1 MNDTVLNE
9 FQNPVPVESLDAQK
23 RAELLPLH
31 YFKTISNQSGLR
43 VEPSLVFT
51 KENVLSIRRYVERVN
66 ALPRTLESLEEI
78 TDFKLLELSPEYFHA
93 LYERL
98 RENVLI
104 WDYLEGETKILSRQ
118 IEIFSKSTF
127 ANGQALLNEI
137 EAMPACQNLK
147 AVPASLNELEY
158 NPVKLTADEK
168 QQAVTTIAAYLGE
181 IQSDIENTLRRIDA
195 VKDRAT
201 NFATIITK
209 ELRPDVRNSIKK
221 LNDAKNPA
229 RVSSLY
235 NQATQLSLA
244 IDLKKQEYHA
254 AVGNAF
260 TGVFFMGVGLLF
272 TGGYFGSKAEGIRA
286 EKNAM
291 IAERDALLAKAE
303 GMEPAL
309 LKLEVM
315 SADMC
320 NLEISLKEVEESAK
334 NLVDVW
340 RDIGGGVADSLDDS
354 HRIDDVIALK
364 NFTVRFGNVIRPW
377 QEIGHLSAGLSKL
390 FNAALDDEVSLS

>member
-1 MNDTVLNE
+1 MNDTVLNR
-9 FQNPVPVESLDAQK
+9 FQNPVPVESLDLQK

-31 YFKTISNQSGLR
+31 YFKTISNQSGLK

-66 ALPRTLESLEEI
+66 GLPRTLESLEEI
-78 TDFKLLELSPEYFHA
+78 TDFKLLELNSEYFHA

-98 RENVLI
+98 RENVLL
-104 WDYLEGETKILSRQ
+104 WDYLEGETKTLSRQ
-118 IEIFSKSTF
+118 IEIFSNSTF

-137 EAMPACQNLK
+137 AAMPAWKNLN
-147 AVPASLNELEY
+147 AVPANLHETEY
-158 NPVKLTADEK
+158 KPVKLTADEK

-181 IQSDIENTLRRIDA
+181 IQRDIENTLRRIHA

-201 NFATIITK
+201 SFATVITK
-209 ELRPDVRNSIKK
+209 ELRPDVKKSIEK
-221 LNDAKNPA
+221 LNAAKDPA
-229 RVSSLY
+229 RVSALY
-235 NQATQLSLA
+235 TQATQLSLA

-260 TGVFFMGVGLLF
+260 SGLLFLGVGVLF
-272 TGGYFGSKAEGIRA
+272 TGGYYGSKAEGIRA

-291 IAERDALLAKAE
+291 VAERDALLARAE
-303 GMEPAL
+303 GLEPAQ

-340 RDIGGGVADSLDDS
+340 RDIGEIVAESLDDS
-354 HRIDDVIALK
+354 HRINDVIALK

-377 QEIGHLSAGLSKL
+377 QEIGHLSADLSKL
-390 FNAALDDEVSLS
+390 FNAALDDEVSPS